1 VRVTEVIVAWPQGNT
16 LHWRAGTGALSAVS
30 QEEKEMTLAAT
41 RTVGEIAAE
50 MPNATREFEK
60 LGIDYCCGGSRTL
73 GEACADANISIDEAL
88 ARLQKSTSA
97 PLESGNDWQNQLLA
111 DLIAHIT
118 STHHVF
124 VREECPRIE
133 ALATKVVG
141 VHGKNHPELLQVQGV
156 FTALSAELNVHLMK
170 EEQILFPYVLRME
183 ECTLAGEAAPPA
195 VFGAV
200 VNPVRMM
207 MQEHDGAGDALRSL
221 RAITSDY
228 KVPDDG
234 CISYR
239 TLYSALQGFESD
251 LHQHIHLE
259 NNILFPRAV
268 AMETRR

>member
-1 VRVTEVIVAWPQGNT
+1 
-16 LHWRAGTGALSAVS
+16 
-30 QEEKEMTLAAT
+30 MTIAT
-41 RTVGEIAAE
+41 TKTVGEIAVE

-60 LGIDYCCGGSRTL
+60 LGIDYCCGGNRTL
-73 GEACADANISIDEAL
+73 GEACAEAKISVDEAL
-88 ARLQKSTSA
+88 ERLERGMTAAA
-97 PLESGNDWQNQLLA
+97 PESGKDWQNLPLA

-141 VHGKNHPELLQVQGV
+141 VHGKNHPELVQVRET
-156 FTALSAELNVHLMK
+156 FSALAEELSVHLMK
-170 EEQILFPYVLRME
+170 EEQVLFPYVLRLE
-183 ECTLAGEAAPPA
+183 ESFIAGEPAPPA
-195 VFGAV
+195 MFGTV

-207 MQEHDGAGDALRSL
+207 MQEHDSAGDALRTL
-221 RAITSDY
+221 RAMTKDY
-228 KVPDDG
+228 APPEDA

-239 TLYSALQGFESD
+239 TLYDALTGFEAD

-268 AMETRR
+268 AMEGHQR